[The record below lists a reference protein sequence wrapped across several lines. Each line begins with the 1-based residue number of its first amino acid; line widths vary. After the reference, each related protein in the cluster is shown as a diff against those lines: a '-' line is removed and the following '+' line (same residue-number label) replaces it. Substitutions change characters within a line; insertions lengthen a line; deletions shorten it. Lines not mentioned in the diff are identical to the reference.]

1 MTKQGS
7 PRHAVYA
14 GSFDPITLGHCDIIE
29 RGAALFDKLTVG
41 VGINPDKRPLFE
53 SEERVEL
60 ISQVLKKL
68 SNVEVKCFTGL
79 TVSFVHDCDASVM
92 LRGIR
97 TLTDIESEFTMSLAN
112 HTLAPDI
119 ETVFLMSGESFTH
132 ISSSLIKQIALL
144 GGAENADRLANF
156 VPEPVIK
163 PLMAKFANR

>member
-1 MTKQGS
+1 MTQQGS

-14 GSFDPITLGHCDIIE
+14 GSFDPITLGHCDIIK
-29 RGAALFDKLTVG
+29 RGSALFDKLTIG
-41 VGINPDKRPLFE
+41 VGINPDKQPLFD
-53 SEERVEL
+53 SDQRMEL
-60 ISQVLKKL
+60 IREIVEPLK
-68 SNVEVKCFTGL
+68 NVEVKCFTGL
-79 TVSFVHDCDASVM
+79 TVSFVHDCGASVM

-144 GGAENADRLANF
+144 GGKESAARLADF
-156 VPEPVIK
+156 VPEPVIA
-163 PLMAKFANR
+163 PLMAKFTRQ